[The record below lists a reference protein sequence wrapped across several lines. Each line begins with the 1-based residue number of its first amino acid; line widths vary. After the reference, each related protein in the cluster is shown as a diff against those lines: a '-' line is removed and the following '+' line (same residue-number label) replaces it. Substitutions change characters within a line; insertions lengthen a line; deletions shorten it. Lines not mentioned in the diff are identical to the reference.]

1 MKYLKTF
8 VLATLATTV
17 IAKDLPEFLHVCKRN
32 DPNINECIKASVEH
46 LRPYLVKGVPEYQI
60 PSIEPLLLKEIVA
73 AEGGGLKLSAK
84 DVNAYGASDFSVT
97 KMNADMG
104 SLVYLLDVFLP
115 HLSIDGQYEIDGKV
129 LLLPITG
136 SGRIM
141 GNFTDCLGAVKFTAE
156 TETVDGVEYF
166 RVREFELKIT
176 VGKGTLRLDNLFGGD
191 KVIGDVV
198 NNAINNN
205 FDAFLKELMP
215 VVERALGRAFRDIG
229 QTIVNQF
236 TYDQLFPLD

>member
-1 MKYLKTF
+1 MTYFTTF
-8 VLATLATTV
+8 VLITLAVTA

-32 DPNINECIKASVEH
+32 DPNINDCIKNSVEH
-46 LRPYLVKGVPEYQI
+46 LRPYLLKGVPEYQI

-73 AEGGGLKLSAK
+73 AEGGGLKLSAR

-97 KMNADMG
+97 KMDANMATFTYF
-104 SLVYLLDVFLP
+104 LNVFLP

-129 LLLPITG
+129 ILLPITG
-136 SGRIM
+136 SGRIT
-141 GNFTDCLGAVKFTAE
+141 GNFTDCLGAVKFIAGTA
-156 TETVDGVEYF
+156 VDNGVEYF
-166 RVREFELKIT
+166 RIKEFDLKIT
-176 VGKGTLRLDNLFGGD
+176 VGKGSLRLDNLFGGD

-215 VVERALGRAFRDIG
+215 VVEKALGVAFREIG
-229 QTIVNQF
+229 QNIVNQF
-236 TYDQLFPLD
+236 TFDQLFPLD